1 MSDVNNLKDKLKGL
15 LNKHSVVDF
24 GSSLVPEIDYT
35 EMSKKLKPEELGRER
50 GAKDL
55 PPLGTK
61 TPDEIE
67 YKIKNVY
74 QELVDKTSKNVVEA
88 LITYNQRLMSLD
100 VTGLIDN
107 IRDTAR
113 GTIGEFKAEVI
124 KGVNELAEY
133 GDIVKSKSD
142 DLSDFKSENNLKRS
156 ASYPTFTG
164 RFVRIAIIS
173 VIFLIESVAN
183 SAFLRIANE
192 GGMIGA
198 YSEAIAIS
206 FVNVGTAFLIGQWFT
221 RYLFGN
227 NQHLKIIFI
236 FLVFIA
242 FSLSGLFNLA
252 VAHYRELAGEGFF
265 GDAGAMAIQNMLTQ
279 PFALGE
285 FQSWVLFLMGWLFW
299 IISLVDT
306 HTMDDNFP
314 NYGKVD
320 RAHKLARENYSLT
333 KADRIDDI
341 SEKRE
346 FCEED
351 IRELREDLQSLL
363 SGTNSIINMRE
374 GLVQDFKHFN
384 KQASSYFLQTLET
397 YRNANRDNRT
407 RSPASFNKK
416 LELDIQEIDNKV
428 VAVDLDH
435 VQQQVTNGKAI
446 LDKTLDEFY
455 EEFDC
460 ALTKFKRLDELEDF

>member
-320 RAHKLARENYSLT
+320 RAHKLAREN
-333 KADRIDDI
+333 I
-341 SEKRE
+341 
-346 FCEED
+346 
-351 IRELREDLQSLL
+351 
-363 SGTNSIINMRE
+363 
-374 GLVQDFKHFN
+374 H
-384 KQASSYFLQTLET
+384 
-397 YRNANRDNRT
+397 
-407 RSPASFNKK
+407 
-416 LELDIQEIDNKV
+416 
-428 VAVDLDH
+428 
-435 VQQQVTNGKAI
+435 
-446 LDKTLDEFY
+446 
-455 EEFDC
+455 
-460 ALTKFKRLDELEDF
+460 